1 MRTAV
6 CHMVEAVDLAR
17 ERGLTCCN
25 ASLDASPAARWQ
37 PRPVGTSTASPR
49 TCPRKNGWT
58 LAEHA
63 GDHTPDKMQRL
74 LNHAVWDHQQAQ
86 QVYASS
92 SSSTSP
98 TRMRYWCSTS
108 PARRKPAP
116 TR

>member
-6 CHMVEAVDLAR
+6 CHMVEAADLAR
-17 ERGLTCCN
+17 ERRADLLQRLAGCFARRKMAAQAGRYIDGLT
-25 ASLDASPAARWQ
+25 ADL
-37 PRPVGTSTASPR
+37 
-49 TCPRKNGWT
+49 PRKNGWT

-108 PARRKPAP
+108 PARRRPAP